1 MRLNRSKVKTNPG
14 FLFAVL
20 LSTILATEIGVMFLL
35 PILLPAGTS
44 ALTENIIDGILL
56 TLIVAPV
63 LWKILIVPIRGDAHQ
78 AQLRAQSIINSA
90 HDGILSLDKNGLI
103 TAINPSMQKIL
114 GLSMRDIVKI
124 DYRDLLPNLK
134 QLNLNDIVEED
145 FEYTNLSGEKR
156 FLRLKNVKVYSDEGP
171 LNTLFIEDETE
182 KKQAQQALDVQQ
194 ARAESS
200 ARLATLGEMA
210 AGIAHEVS
218 TPLTVLKMQV
228 SQLKKQETQLANIE
242 RINKMDKMVDRIS
255 GTIKGMK
262 GLMRDGSKDPMELVP
277 LKQIIED
284 VTSLTREKFYNQAV
298 DLRIGEVSNDTH
310 LNCRAV
316 ELGQVILNFLS
327 NAYDAIE
334 KNTEKWV
341 ELKTLTT
348 NDKIEIII
356 TDSGTG
362 ISKEIVEKIFN
373 PFFTTKAVGKGTG
386 LGLSISMEIIKN
398 HGGVVRINHECP
410 NTQFVITL
418 PITKQQ
424 SQQISVAN

>member
-1 MRLNRSKVKTNPG
+1 
-14 FLFAVL
+14 
-20 LSTILATEIGVMFLL
+20 
-35 PILLPAGTS
+35 
-44 ALTENIIDGILL
+44 
-56 TLIVAPV
+56 
-63 LWKILIVPIRGDAHQ
+63 
-78 AQLRAQSIINSA
+78 
-90 HDGILSLDKNGLI
+90 
-103 TAINPSMQKIL
+103 
-114 GLSMRDIVKI
+114 
-124 DYRDLLPNLK
+124 
-134 QLNLNDIVEED
+134 
-145 FEYTNLSGEKR
+145 
-156 FLRLKNVKVYSDEGP
+156 
-171 LNTLFIEDETE
+171 
-182 KKQAQQALDVQQ
+182 
-194 ARAESS
+194 
-200 ARLATLGEMA
+200 
-210 AGIAHEVS
+210 
-218 TPLTVLKMQV
+218 
-228 SQLKKQETQLANIE
+228 
-242 RINKMDKMVDRIS
+242 MVDRIS

-334 KNTEKWV
+334 KNPEKWV

-362 ISKEIVEKIFN
+362 ISKEIAEKIFN

-410 NTQFVITL
+410 NTQFVIIL